1 MEDGFSFAA
10 AMLLFYERFTG
21 VTIIVS
27 LLAGAE
33 FSYETCFWLAFDLM
47 LDWTIEEIAE
57 ALLGDYFLAKFVTV
71 ALVLRT

>member
-1 MEDGFSFAA
+1 
-10 AMLLFYERFTG
+10 MLLFDERFTG

-33 FSYETCFWLAFDLM
+33 FSYETSFWLAFDLI

-57 ALLGDYFLAKFVTV
+57 ALGDYFLAKFVTV
-71 ALVLRT
+71 ILVLRI